1 VIAVT
6 AEGRIP
12 ALTSSE
18 DIFSLAVPF
27 VACSENR
34 IGANAPEGKKTHQ
47 GIFSKNRTIA
57 VSATRAKWSGTHQD
71 SETWGGKTV
80 LEIAIDANGN
90 TLSDASAKSYT
101 WDFENRLT
109 QAVVPGT
116 NGGTT
121 NFKYDPFGRRIQKSG
136 PLGTTNY
143 LYDGPNDLIEEI
155 DNSGNVL
162 AKYTQTTNIDEP
174 LSELRS
180 GATSYYEQDGIDA
193 VTSLT
198 NPTGTVA
205 NSYTFD
211 SYGKLTAST
220 GTLANPFQYTGRE
233 LDGETGLYY
242 YRARYYDS
250 NTGRFISADPLEFG
264 GGVNFYSYALN
275 SPVNL
280 RDPRGKSAG
289 AIAVPASEGI
299 GTLVC
304 FGSGV
309 CETVIVVSGVVVGV
323 AATGYLIWELVKP
336 CDKTTTTR
344 CAPCVPP
351 AGTIAYRLDVVPPSR
366 VHKPY
371 PGTHWHLYRM
381 NQNPNNCQCFWQDLD
396 QDGDGPTPPGAV
408 PITPAAGGGP
418 Q

>member
-1 VIAVT
+1 MHEA
-6 AEGRIP
+6 
-12 ALTSSE
+12 
-18 DIFSLAVPF
+18 
-27 VACSENR
+27 
-34 IGANAPEGKKTHQ
+34 H
-47 GIFSKNRTIA
+47 
-57 VSATRAKWSGTHQD
+57 SATTTSFH
-71 SETWGGKTV
+71 
-80 LEIAIDANGN
+80 IANYTYDANGN
-90 TLSDASAKSYT
+90 TLTDASGRSFT
-101 WDFENRLT
+101 WDYENRLT
-109 QAVVPGT
+109 QVMNPGV
-116 NGGTT
+116 GTT
-121 NFKYDPFGRRIQKSG
+121 TFRYDPFGRRIQKSG

-242 YRARYYDS
+242 FRARYYDS

-280 RDPRGKSAG
+280 RDPRGW
-289 AIAVPASEGI
+289 PA
-299 GTLVC
+299 LAHVAR
-304 FGSGV
+304 
-309 CETVIVVSGVVVGV
+309 VGF
-323 AATGYLIWELVKP
+323 
-336 CDKTTTTR
+336 R
-344 CAPCVPP
+344 
-351 AGTIAYRLDVVPPSR
+351 
-366 VHKPY
+366 
-371 PGTHWHLYRM
+371 
-381 NQNPNNCQCFWQDLD
+381 
-396 QDGDGPTPPGAV
+396 
-408 PITPAAGGGP
+408 
-418 Q
+418 

>member
-1 VIAVT
+1 MQSPGSQGTRYASTPEIDGV
-6 AEGRIP
+6 
-12 ALTSSE
+12 
-18 DIFSLAVPF
+18 FSLAADPQL
-27 VACSENR
+27 AENSRQGSER
-34 IGANAPEGKKTHQ
+34 
-47 GIFSKNRTIA
+47 KNRTLA
-57 VSATRAKWSGTHQD
+57 PGFATLKSQTTQWGSWQISGRTAAAP
-71 SETWGGKTV
+71 TV
-80 LEIAIDANGN
+80 
-90 TLSDASAKSYT
+90 
-101 WDFENRLT
+101 
-109 QAVVPGT
+109 
-116 NGGTT
+116 
-121 NFKYDPFGRRIQKSG
+121 
-136 PLGTTNY
+136 Y

-289 AIAVPASEGI
+289 AIAVPVSEGI

-309 CETVIVVSGVVVGV
+309 CETVIVVGGVVVGV

-336 CDKTTTTR
+336 CDKTNTTR
-344 CAPCVPP
+344 CAPCIPP